1 MYKAQFGQASCEV
14 YGHVETVSYLVLN
27 LLWKPIKAPLRF
39 VFAITSRGPIVLMC
53 SDLSLDPLMAITLYC
68 ARVRI
73 ETLFAMLK
81 SVLGAFA
88 YRFWSK
94 RLPRHSRKPKKNT
107 TLQTPPKEH
116 LETVQKTWQ
125 ACERFV
131 MLGCIAGGLLQL
143 VALKF
148 HGQVWDGFSMFLRT
162 RSRALPSER
171 TVKEVLAQELV
182 RTSRKVAADATM
194 PLMAP
199 GECPEEPWTQSTSAE
214 ELFMIVDA

>member
-1 MYKAQFGQASCEV
+1 M
-14 YGHVETVSYLVLN
+14 
-27 LLWKPIKAPLRF
+27 
-39 VFAITSRGPIVLMC
+39 VLMC
-53 SDLSLDPLMAITLYC
+53 SDLTIDPLMALALYC

-73 ETLFAMLK
+73 ETMFAMLT

-88 YRFWSK
+88 SRFWST
-94 RLPRHSRKPKKNT
+94 RLPRHSRKPKKNA
-107 TLQTPPKEH
+107 TLKAPQKEH

-131 MLGCIAGGLLQL
+131 MLGCITLGLRQL

-148 HGQVWDGFSMFLRT
+148 QHEVWEAFSMFLRT
-162 RSRALPSER
+162 RGRALPSER

-182 RTSRKVAADATM
+182 RNSRKVASYATM

-199 GECPEEPWTQSTSAE
+199 GEFLEEPWAQSASAGE
-214 ELFMIVDA
+214 PLTVVNA